1 MQDPGSSLKN
11 VECVYRALNS
21 AQAEEEGADRR
32 RGSQVVQGP
41 PSPKEAFQSIEILI
55 VPHLI
60 KGTFACLY
68 WLTGQGKGD
77 GESWSD
83 CPFQKESFG
92 VSDCVREE

>member
-1 MQDPGSSLKN
+1 MQDQSSLLKN
-11 VECVYRALNS
+11 AECVYRALNS

-32 RGSQVVQGP
+32 RGLQVAQGP
-41 PSPKEAFQSIEILI
+41 PKGAFQSIGILI

-77 GESWSD
+77 EVSWSD

-92 VSDCVREE
+92 VNDHVREE